1 MVPRFIEN
9 SQRKSG
15 SRIANRVEFKKDSW
29 DFVGGFGVHSR
40 DMLATVLD
48 QSEDCVKILNPAGR
62 VDFMNRNG
70 RCSMEI
76 DDFCTIAGQSWDT
89 LWPDEAAGSIRDAV
103 RAAVDGRSSRFEAF
117 CPTVKGTPKW
127 WDVQVSPVRDDR
139 GAVLAILS
147 VSRDVTDRHHAM
159 DSLHTMAHEM
169 RHRLR
174 NAYAV
179 SGAIALAS
187 GREDAGHGE
196 FAEAL
201 AQRLNSIS
209 AVQGSLIDPGE
220 REQLPALVA
229 RIARAYDRD
238 GTLIRC
244 DDLPL
249 ADLGEQAVRLLAL
262 VLGELATNSLKHGAL
277 RDATPVAIAAE
288 LRDGMLK
295 LDWREPLAAAL
306 SAAASPGEGS
316 GFRLMERMARA
327 HRGSFSID
335 QGEGELTAHLEVPVA
350 L

>member
-1 MVPRFIEN
+1 MVPGFVEN
-9 SQRKSG
+9 RLARLIKDG
-15 SRIANRVEFKKDSW
+15 NCVKFKDDSW

-48 QSEDCVKILNPAGR
+48 QSEDCVKILNPEGR

-76 DDFCTIAGQSWDT
+76 DDFCSIAGQAWET
-89 LWPDEAAGSIRDAV
+89 LWPPEVATDIRDAI
-103 RAAVDGRSSRFEAF
+103 RKALDGQSSRFDAF
-117 CPTVKGTPKW
+117 CPTAKGTPKW
-127 WDVQVSPVRDDR
+127 WDVQVSPVRSKQ
-139 GAVLAILS
+139 GEVLAILS
-147 VSRDVTDRHHAM
+147 VSRDVSEHHQAM
-159 DSLHTMAHEM
+159 ESLHTMAHEM

-179 SGAIALAS
+179 SGAVALAS
-187 GREDAGHGE
+187 GREDAAHGE

-229 RIARAYDRD
+229 RIAQGYDHD

-244 DDLPL
+244 GDLPA

-277 RDATPVAIAAE
+277 RDALPVFVTAE
-288 LRDGMLK
+288 HHEGVLK

-306 SAAASPGEGS
+306 VAASPSEGS

-327 HRGSFSID
+327 HRGSFSIA
-335 QGEGELTAHLEVPVA
+335 QGDGTLNAHLVVPTT

>member
-1 MVPRFIEN
+1 M
-9 SQRKSG
+9 Q
-15 SRIANRVEFKKDSW
+15 FKQDSW

-48 QSEDCVKILNPAGR
+48 QSEDCVKILDPTGR

-70 RCSMEI
+70 RCSLEI
-76 DDFCTIAGQSWDT
+76 DDFCTVAGQAWET
-89 LWPDEAAGSIRDAV
+89 LWPEEAAADV
-103 RAAVDGRSSRFEAF
+103 RAAVSDALIGKSSRFEAY
-117 CPTVKGTPKW
+117 CPTAKGTPKW
-127 WDVQVSPVRDDR
+127 WDVQVSPVRNEA

-147 VSRDVTDRHHAM
+147 VSRDVTERHRAM
-159 DSLHTMAHEM
+159 ESLHTMAHEM

-187 GREDAGHGE
+187 GREESGHGE

-209 AVQGSLIDPGE
+209 SVQGSLIDPGE

-229 RIARAYDRD
+229 RIAQGYDHD

-244 DDLPL
+244 GDLPA

-277 RDATPVAIAAE
+277 RDALPVSVTAE
-288 LRDGMLK
+288 HHEGVLK
-295 LDWREPLAAAL
+295 LDWREPLAATL
-306 SAAASPGEGS
+306 AAASPSEGS

-327 HRGSFSID
+327 HRGSFSIV
-335 QGEGELTAHLEVPVA
+335 QGDGTLTAHLEVPTA